1 MGNIFMQSNLIGI
14 FTLLKK
20 NRRYKNSLSRG
31 RLNDIL
37 ISTSLIYCEKEM
49 RKYKKMAQL
58 VQGRAKIIM
67 IIVVQSNVEGCNLIN
82 HKHERRL
89 HDMILPI

>member
-1 MGNIFMQSNLIGI
+1 
-14 FTLLKK
+14 
-20 NRRYKNSLSRG
+20 
-31 RLNDIL
+31 
-37 ISTSLIYCEKEM
+37 
-49 RKYKKMAQL
+49 MAQL